1 MVDPPSTTRPCSR
14 SRAAARATASQST
27 PRWRQNRASSVSTTA
42 TRIHRLTFSSGTAVR
57 SSGPCSAASRRPPA
71 SSTSDVCATRS
82 AGTSSSGRTDT
93 HPARARQ
100 TAATA
105 ATTRAQPSRPR
116 ARRARRGR
124 PISRFRGPRT
134 GRVAQR
140 RTGGRRSSTAP
151 GSAVA
156 GVVAAWHMARRTS
169 ASAGAGFIP
178 ARASVRGEAD
188 LSCWRVAAVSTP
200 SAPLE
205 EQLQVLTSG
214 VAELHP
220 RDALAERLGEGRPL
234 RVKLGIDPSSAH
246 LTLGHAVVL
255 RKLAQFQRF
264 GHTVVL
270 IIGNFTGLVGDPS
283 GRSQTRRLQTE
294 AEVAEH
300 ARTYLEQVA
309 RVLDVDAAEVRWN
322 AEWLAQMTFA
332 DVARLAAHVTVANL
346 LERDDFRKR
355 YAAGQPISLV
365 EFLYPLMQ
373 GMDSVAIRADLELGG
388 TDQTFNLHV
397 GRDLQRAHGQPGQV
411 VLTMPLLRGTD
422 GVQKMSKSLDNGI
435 YLDEP
440 PEAQFGK
447 LMRIPDEVLGEY
459 LRLTT
464 DLDPAEADRLAD
476 KAAAGGAAARDV
488 KRRLAR
494 EVVTLYHGPE
504 AAADAEAA
512 FDAGVRA
519 RAGAQAEAGVAR
531 GTGEAL
537 DARVETVPTLA
548 IPRLAVRDG
557 QVWVVALLADAGL
570 VRSRSE

>member
-1 MVDPPSTTRPCSR
+1 VTM
-14 SRAAARATASQST
+14 
-27 PRWRQNRASSVSTTA
+27 
-42 TRIHRLTFSSGTAVR
+42 
-57 SSGPCSAASRRPPA
+57 SAAEQ
-71 SSTSDVCATRS
+71 
-82 AGTSSSGRTDT
+82 
-93 HPARARQ
+93 AR
-100 TAATA
+100 
-105 ATTRAQPSRPR
+105 
-116 ARRARRGR
+116 
-124 PISRFRGPRT
+124 
-134 GRVAQR
+134 
-140 RTGGRRSSTAP
+140 
-151 GSAVA
+151 
-156 GVVAAWHMARRTS
+156 
-169 ASAGAGFIP
+169 
-178 ARASVRGEAD
+178 
-188 LSCWRVAAVSTP
+188 
-200 SAPLE
+200 
-205 EQLQVLTSG
+205 VLASG
-214 VAELHP
+214 VAEISPPGGLLE
-220 RDALAERLGEGRPL
+220 RLTAAAAERRPL

-373 GMDSVAIRADLELGG
+373 GMDSVAIGADLELGG

-411 VLTMPLLRGTD
+411 VLTMPLLRGID

-440 PEAQFGK
+440 PEAQYGK
-447 LMRIPDEVLGEY
+447 LMRIPDQVVPEY

-464 DLDPAEADRLAD
+464 DLDPAEVEALA
-476 KAAAGGAAARDV
+476 AQAVAGGAGARDV

-494 EVVTLYHGPE
+494 EVVALYHGPE
-504 AAADAEAA
+504 AARAAEAA
-512 FDAGVRA
+512 FDAGVRQ
-519 RAGAQAEAGVAR
+519 RAGASADAGSA
-531 GTGEAL
+531 TPL
-537 DARVETVPTLA
+537 P
-548 IPRLAVRDG
+548 IPASAVRDG
-557 QVWVVALLADAGL
+557 AVWVVALLAEAGL
-570 VRSRSE
+570 VGSRGEARRLVDQGAVRLDGKPVDSVEQSWPLAELGGRLLTVGRRSPLRLQPPPDPSPS

>member
-1 MVDPPSTTRPCSR
+1 V
-14 SRAAARATASQST
+14 ST
-27 PRWRQNRASSVSTTA
+27 PR
-42 TRIHRLTFSSGTAVR
+42 
-57 SSGPCSAASRRPPA
+57 
-71 SSTSDVCATRS
+71 
-82 AGTSSSGRTDT
+82 
-93 HPARARQ
+93 
-100 TAATA
+100 
-105 ATTRAQPSRPR
+105 
-116 ARRARRGR
+116 
-124 PISRFRGPRT
+124 
-134 GRVAQR
+134 
-140 RTGGRRSSTAP
+140 
-151 GSAVA
+151 
-156 GVVAAWHMARRTS
+156 
-169 ASAGAGFIP
+169 
-178 ARASVRGEAD
+178 ASV
-188 LSCWRVAAVSTP
+188 
-200 SAPLE
+200 E
-205 EQLQVLTSG
+205 EQLRVLTSG

-220 RDALAERLGEGRPL
+220 HDGLRERLTAATAEGRPL
-234 RVKLGIDPSSAH
+234 RAKLGIDPSSAH

-283 GRSQTRRLQTE
+283 GRSQTRRQQTE

-300 ARTYLEQVA
+300 ARTYLEQVDK
-309 RVLDVDAAEVRWN
+309 VLDVSAAEVRYN
-322 AEWLAQMTFA
+322 ADWLAPMTFA
-332 DVARLAAHVTVANL
+332 DVARLAANVTVAKL
-346 LERDDFRKR
+346 LERDDFRTR
-355 YAAGQPISLV
+355 YGAGQPISLV

-373 GMDSVAIRADLELGG
+373 GMDSVAIEADVELGG

-397 GRDLQRAHGQPGQV
+397 GRDLQRAHGQPGQI

-435 YLDEP
+435 YLDDP

-476 KAAAGGAAARDV
+476 KAAAGGAGARDV

-504 AAADAEAA
+504 AATAAEAA

-519 RAGAQAEAGVAR
+519 RAGVAT

-537 DARVETVPTLA
+537 DAQVRTESFTPLP
-548 IPRLAVRDG
+548 IPEAAVRDG
-557 QVWVVALLADAGL
+557 RVWVIALLADAGL
-570 VRSRSE
+570 VVSRGEARRLVSQGAIRLDGQPVGSIEQTWTPGELDGRLLTVGRRSPVRLQAPSAS

>member
-1 MVDPPSTTRPCSR
+1 M
-14 SRAAARATASQST
+14 
-27 PRWRQNRASSVSTTA
+27 
-42 TRIHRLTFSSGTAVR
+42 
-57 SSGPCSAASRRPPA
+57 SAAEQ
-71 SSTSDVCATRS
+71 
-82 AGTSSSGRTDT
+82 
-93 HPARARQ
+93 AR
-100 TAATA
+100 
-105 ATTRAQPSRPR
+105 
-116 ARRARRGR
+116 
-124 PISRFRGPRT
+124 
-134 GRVAQR
+134 
-140 RTGGRRSSTAP
+140 
-151 GSAVA
+151 
-156 GVVAAWHMARRTS
+156 
-169 ASAGAGFIP
+169 
-178 ARASVRGEAD
+178 
-188 LSCWRVAAVSTP
+188 
-200 SAPLE
+200 
-205 EQLQVLTSG
+205 VLASG
-214 VAELHP
+214 VAEISPPGGLLE
-220 RDALAERLGEGRPL
+220 RLTAAAAERRPL

-322 AEWLAQMTFA
+322 AEWLAPMTFA
-332 DVARLAAHVTVANL
+332 EVARLAAHVTVANL
-346 LERDDFRKR
+346 LERDDFRTR

-373 GMDSVAIRADLELGG
+373 GMDSVAIRADVELGG

-440 PEAQFGK
+440 PQVQYGK
-447 LMRIPDEVLGEY
+447 LMRIPDQVVPEY

-464 DLDPAEADRLAD
+464 DLDPAEVEALASQ
-476 KAAAGGAAARDV
+476 AAGGGAVARDV

-494 EVVTLYHGPE
+494 EVVALYHGPE
-504 AAADAEAA
+504 AARAAEAA
-512 FDAGVRA
+512 FDAGVRQ
-519 RAGAQAEAGVAR
+519 RAGVSADAGSA
-531 GTGEAL
+531 T
-537 DARVETVPTLA
+537 PLA
-548 IPRLAVRDG
+548 IPPSAIRDG
-557 QVWVVALLADAGL
+557 TVWVVALLAEAGL
-570 VRSRSE
+570 VGSRGEARRLVDQGAVRLDGKPVDSVEQSWPPAELDGRLLTVGRRSPLRLQASQGPPPP

>member
-1 MVDPPSTTRPCSR
+1 V
-14 SRAAARATASQST
+14 TAS
-27 PRWRQNRASSVSTTA
+27 
-42 TRIHRLTFSSGTAVR
+42 
-57 SSGPCSAASRRPPA
+57 PA
-71 SSTSDVCATRS
+71 EQ
-82 AGTSSSGRTDT
+82 
-93 HPARARQ
+93 AR
-100 TAATA
+100 
-105 ATTRAQPSRPR
+105 
-116 ARRARRGR
+116 
-124 PISRFRGPRT
+124 
-134 GRVAQR
+134 
-140 RTGGRRSSTAP
+140 
-151 GSAVA
+151 
-156 GVVAAWHMARRTS
+156 
-169 ASAGAGFIP
+169 
-178 ARASVRGEAD
+178 
-188 LSCWRVAAVSTP
+188 
-200 SAPLE
+200 
-205 EQLQVLTSG
+205 VLASG
-214 VAELHP
+214 VAEISPP
-220 RDALAERLGEGRPL
+220 RGLAERLAEAAAQGRPL

-255 RKLAQFQRF
+255 RKLAQFQRL

-322 AEWLAQMTFA
+322 AEWLAPMTFA

-346 LERDDFRKR
+346 LERDDFRTR

-373 GMDSVAIRADLELGG
+373 GMDSVAIRADVELGG

-440 PEAQFGK
+440 PQVQYGK
-447 LMRIPDEVLGEY
+447 LMRIPDQVVPEY

-464 DLDPAEADRLAD
+464 DLDPAEVEALASQ
-476 KAAAGGAAARDV
+476 AAGGGAVARDV

-494 EVVTLYHGPE
+494 EVVALYHGPE
-504 AAADAEAA
+504 AARAAEAA
-512 FDAGVRA
+512 FDAGVRQ
-519 RAGAQAEAGVAR
+519 RAGVSADAGSA
-531 GTGEAL
+531 T
-537 DARVETVPTLA
+537 PLA
-548 IPRLAVRDG
+548 IPPSAIRDG
-557 QVWVVALLADAGL
+557 TVWVVALLAEAGL
-570 VRSRSE
+570 VGSRGEARRLVDQGAVRLDGKPVDSVEQSWPPAELDGRLLTVGRRSPLRLQASQGPPPP